1 MTVRKWWK
9 NKKSAAFGSRFF
21 MCRKSD
27 IYKNLTGIN
36 DSSSDSSLN
45 DCSKPAAYKHDNLAE
60 YGQFGTIN
68 GQIGRQ
74 MNFGTF
80 IATLRV

>member
-1 MTVRKWWK
+1 MTQQQMSNANVLPLWM
-9 NKKSAAFGSRFF
+9 SFY
-21 MCRKSD
+21 SD
-27 IYKNLTGIN
+27 IFRNLTGTN